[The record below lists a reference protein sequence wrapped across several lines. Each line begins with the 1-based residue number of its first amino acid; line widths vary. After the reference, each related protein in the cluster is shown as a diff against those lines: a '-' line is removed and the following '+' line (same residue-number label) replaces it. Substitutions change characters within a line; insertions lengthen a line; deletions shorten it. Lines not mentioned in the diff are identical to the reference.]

1 VIVNYKCTLIVAH
14 STHRKKFSCLYYNK
28 YNPSQEAPA
37 RKTVTIVRLISTT
50 FFEYQSLRCSFNTM
64 FFKEFSGFLLLTGYA
79 SASCLH
85 GTSHL
90 LRRTTSDGGVEVS
103 KFGYT
108 ELKGPLHW
116 AGLSMDNSACAI
128 GTRQSPINMGM
139 SKNSSCQCR
148 SVAAILTIA
157 RFFYPYCS

>member
-1 VIVNYKCTLIVAH
+1 
-14 STHRKKFSCLYYNK
+14 
-28 YNPSQEAPA
+28 
-37 RKTVTIVRLISTT
+37 
-50 FFEYQSLRCSFNTM
+50 M
-64 FFKEFSGFLLLTGYA
+64 FFKEFSGFLLLTSYA

-90 LRRTTSDGGVEVS
+90 LRRTTSDGNVAVS

-116 AGLSMDNSACAI
+116 AGLSMDNRACAI

-139 SKNSSCQCR
+139 
-148 SVAAILTIA
+148 
-157 RFFYPYCS
+157 